1 MTLIQFLDQD
11 GMCMR
16 VLNKQMDFCYVILE
30 TVQFH
35 LHRWQSIPDFQPDQ
49 DPQDT
54 LDGGYAVIFTFVR
67 GDGVQRQWE
76 VGLTILYRKKLK
88 FSTAVI
94 ICLLYIVSSFPVN

>member
-1 MTLIQFLDQD
+1 MKIYKYVDTWTKMACACLE
-11 GMCMR
+11 
-16 VLNKQMDFCYVILE
+16 QMDFCYVILE

-35 LHRWQSIPDFQPDQ
+35 LHRRQSIPDFQPDQ

-54 LDGGYAVIFTFVR
+54 LDGGYAVIFTFVQ

-76 VGLTILYRKKLK
+76 DIQIVGLTILYRKKLK

-94 ICLLYIVSSFPVN
+94 MLALY